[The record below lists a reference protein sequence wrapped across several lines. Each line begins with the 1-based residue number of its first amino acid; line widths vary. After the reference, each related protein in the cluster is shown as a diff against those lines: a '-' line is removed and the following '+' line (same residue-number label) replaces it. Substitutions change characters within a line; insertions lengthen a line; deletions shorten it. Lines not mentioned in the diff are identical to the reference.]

1 MDINP
6 NISIFTQ
13 IAEMLRMDIISG
25 RLEPGAKV
33 ESIRDLAVRLSV
45 NPNTIKRVYQEL
57 QEETLLHSEGTGG
70 TFVTNDFAFIARKRR
85 EFAERTAK
93 QFRTTMEQLH
103 LTPEDIRALAAGE
116 DER

>member
-6 NISIFTQ
+6 NISIYSQ
-13 IAEMLRMDIISG
+13 IAEMLRTDIISG
-25 RLEPGAKV
+25 RLIPGTKV

-57 QEETLLHSEGTGG
+57 QEESLFHSEGTGG
-70 TFVTNDFAFIARKRR
+70 TFVTNDKDFIARKRR
-85 EFAERTAK
+85 EFAEMKAN
-93 QFRTTMEQLH
+93 QFRTTMQRLN
-103 LTPEDIRALAAGE
+103 LTPEDIRALIMGE